1 VNKVRGFALLKGR
14 QPTGNLRVDV
24 DCLRAATALMDR
36 AGLTPAYAVEV
47 RHKADH
53 AQPQVAQPQIED
65 AERMA
70 REILQSLPTVMAV
83 LPAMEVEAVLS
94 DLPRM
99 T

>member
-1 VNKVRGFALLKGR
+1 MDSPR
-14 QPTGNLRVDV
+14 RVDGMH
-24 DCLRAATALMDR
+24 LGWR

-47 RHKADH
+47 RHKAGH
-53 AQPQVAQPQIED
+53 LQEQVAKPQIED
-65 AERMA
+65 ADRMA

-83 LPAMEVEAVLS
+83 LPADEVEAVLG

>member
-1 VNKVRGFALLKGR
+1 MAAQARA
-14 QPTGNLRVDV
+14 
-24 DCLRAATALMDR
+24 RAATALMDP

-47 RHKADH
+47 RHKAEY
-53 AQPQVAQPQIED
+53 AQQQAAQPQIED

>member
-1 VNKVRGFALLKGR
+1 MLRGPMADTDAPPGA
-14 QPTGNLRVDV
+14 RV
-24 DCLRAATALMDR
+24 RAATALMDR
-36 AGLTPAYAVEV
+36 AGLPPAYAVQV
-47 RHKADH
+47 RHSADH
-53 AQPQVAQPQIED
+53 AQQQAARPQLED

-83 LPAMEVEAVLS
+83 LPADEVEAVLS

>member
-1 VNKVRGFALLKGR
+1 MCGATCCAGFGASGR
-14 QPTGNLRVDV
+14 WQQ
-24 DCLRAATALMDR
+24 A
-36 AGLTPAYAVEV
+36 
-47 RHKADH
+47 
-53 AQPQVAQPQIED
+53 AQPQIED

>member
-1 VNKVRGFALLKGR
+1 MDHLWSTETVRHLWR
-14 QPTGNLRVDV
+14 
-24 DCLRAATALMDR
+24 
-36 AGLTPAYAVEV
+36 PAYALEV

-53 AQPQVAQPQIED
+53 LQQQVPQPQIED

-70 REILQSLPTVMAV
+70 REILQSLPTMMAV
-83 LPAMEVEAVLS
+83 LPRDEVEAVLS

>member
-1 VNKVRGFALLKGR
+1 MLRGPMTDTVA
-14 QPTGNLRVDV
+14 PPVARV
-24 DCLRAATALMDR
+24 RAATALMGR

-53 AQPQVAQPQIED
+53 LQEQVAKPQIED

-83 LPAMEVEAVLS
+83 LPADEVEAVLG